1 MANLERRKR
10 RRGLVAINGAMTL
23 IVIFLVAQVWLLS
36 ATLETFLA
44 GHTGAVLPAAIFS
57 GLAFLGCMALNLF
70 VTRVDQSD
78 HSRNARQSL
87 GPIDR
92 DRSQISRQSGSW

>member
-1 MANLERRKR
+1 MANLERYKQ

-57 GLAFLGCMALNLF
+57 GLVFLGCLALDLF
-70 VTRVDQSD
+70 VTRVDQD
-78 HSRNARQSL
+78 SRK
-87 GPIDR
+87 P
-92 DRSQISRQSGSW
+92 

>member
-1 MANLERRKR
+1 MADLERYKQ